1 MHSKLY
7 FGQLAVVHGK
17 CLSAISIYIKVFK
30 VRSLINPPRLYS
42 QISYAVYPVISTSFM
57 IIVITY
63 DIIILAAI
71 YERKRIHYISLS
83 VFPIFALRFI
93 GQITVTKRD
102 FIPLFYC
109 SLDFVYVI
117 KNILA
122 VFLDRIV
129 TDKILF

>member
-1 MHSKLY
+1 
-7 FGQLAVVHGK
+7 
-17 CLSAISIYIKVFK
+17 
-30 VRSLINPPRLYS
+30 
-42 QISYAVYPVISTSFM
+42 M

-71 YERKRIHYISLS
+71 YERKRIHYISLP
-83 VFPIFALRFI
+83 VFPIFAFCFI
-93 GQITVTKRD
+93 GQITVAKRD

-117 KNILA
+117 KNILT

-129 TDKILF
+129 ADKILF

>member
-1 MHSKLY
+1 
-7 FGQLAVVHGK
+7 
-17 CLSAISIYIKVFK
+17 
-30 VRSLINPPRLYS
+30 
-42 QISYAVYPVISTSFM
+42 M

-63 DIIILAAI
+63 DIIILAAK

-93 GQITVTKRD
+93 GQLTVAKRD

-117 KNILA
+117 KNIFA

>member
-1 MHSKLY
+1 M
-7 FGQLAVVHGK
+7 
-17 CLSAISIYIKVFK
+17 
-30 VRSLINPPRLYS
+30 INPPRLYS

-83 VFPIFALRFI
+83 VFAIFALRFI

>member
-7 FGQLAVVHGK
+7 FGQYTVVHGK

-30 VRSLINPPRLYS
+30 VRSLINTLWLYS

-63 DIIILAAI
+63 DIIILAAK

-93 GQITVTKRD
+93 G
-102 FIPLFYC
+102 
-109 SLDFVYVI
+109 
-117 KNILA
+117 
-122 VFLDRIV
+122 
-129 TDKILF
+129 